1 MFCGTS
7 RSGVTMFEIGDLVEA
22 KSLNPMTN
30 RKLIGIVESIIDGKV
45 GVRYLNA
52 NEFGIDNFRNELSV
66 YTNPLDFLRKIDS
79 IDKRGKK

>member
-1 MFCGTS
+1 
-7 RSGVTMFEIGDLVEA
+7 MFEVGDLVEVKSKA
-22 KSLNPMTN
+22 KSEDN

-66 YTNPLDFLRKIDS
+66 YTNPLDYLRKVDS
-79 IDKRGKK
+79 IDERGNE

>member
-1 MFCGTS
+1 
-7 RSGVTMFEIGDLVEA
+7 MFEIGDLVEA

-52 NEFGIDNFRNELSV
+52 NEFGIDNFRNELSD
-66 YTNPLDFLRKIDS
+66 YTNPLDYLRKVDS
-79 IDKRGKK
+79 IDERGNE

>member
-1 MFCGTS
+1 MNEAVMFQ
-7 RSGVTMFEIGDLVEA
+7 IGDLVEA
-22 KSLNPMTN
+22 KNLNAMTN

-66 YTNPLDFLRKIDS
+66 YTNPLDYLRKVDS
-79 IDKRGKK
+79 IDERGEE